1 MDDTLCDVV
10 DDKDRVSAAR
20 VRVCGMAFYLLL
32 CAEGSFP
39 VFSSASASSKTALN
53 TWVQLKSN
61 ITGQ

>member
-1 MDDTLCDVV
+1 MDDMLCDVV
-10 DDKDRVSAAR
+10 DDKDRVSAVR

-39 VFSSASASSKTALN
+39 VFSSASTSKHALN